1 VTTSL
6 KMPPEKIRA
15 LRAVLED
22 RGFTFKP
29 LPHGHY
35 QARGEEV
42 VVAAYKSG
50 KVVVQ
55 GKGEQAFLERE
66 GLAEAQAARTERPAE
81 TQICVGSDESGKG
94 DYFGPLVVAA
104 VRVEP
109 EQIAILQRAGVK
121 DCKKLADSA
130 TLRAA
135 VAVRETCRHF
145 VRSMMPPEYNERHA
159 AEGNVALFLSAMH
172 AEAAREAL
180 GESDGTER
188 IVIDQFT
195 FPKRLTDALEK
206 EGLHLETEIRHRA
219 EDNPAVAAASV
230 LARAEF
236 LIALKELGHEQ
247 GLDLPKGA
255 GANVD
260 RVARQI
266 FEAGGL
272 EALGAV
278 AKTHFRTTEKVTGL
292 F

>member
-1 VTTSL
+1 MTTSL

-15 LRAVLED
+15 LRAELED

-29 LPHGHY
+29 LPYGHY

-55 GKGEQAFLERE
+55 GKGEQAFLERA
-66 GLAEAQAARTERPAE
+66 GLTVPAATMP
-81 TQICVGSDESGKG
+81 TQTCVGSDESGKG

-109 EQIAILQRAGVK
+109 GQIAMLQRAGVK
-121 DCKKLADSA
+121 DCKKLSDSA
-130 TLRAA
+130 TMRAA
-135 VAVRETCRHF
+135 VAVRESCSHF
-145 VRSMMPPEYNERHA
+145 VRAMMPPEYNERHA

-180 GESDGTER
+180 GDSDGTER

-195 FPKRLTDALEK
+195 FPERLKAALEN
-206 EGLHLETEIRHRA
+206 EGLHNLDVEIRHRA

-236 LIALKELGHEQ
+236 LIALKELGHDQ
-247 GLDLPKGA
+247 GLELPKGA
-255 GANVD
+255 GSNVD

-266 FEAGGL
+266 FEGGGL
-272 EALGAV
+272 EALDAV